1 MKRSGFKPRTT
12 PMARGAGLS
21 RGTATLS
28 RSSTLSRKTRIKPQ
42 SAKAKA
48 KAELRSAF
56 VKALLTKRPECQA
69 RIVEAACTFFADDV
83 HEKMT
88 RASGGDILDEDN
100 CICVCRR
107 CHDFIH
113 DNRKRAEAMGLLDS
127 RYPGRD
133 ERTDG

>member
-12 PMARGAGLS
+12 PMSRGAGLS
-21 RGTATLS
+21 RGT
-28 RSSTLSRKTRIKPQ
+28 STLSRKTRIKPQ

-48 KAELRSAF
+48 KAVLRSAF

-113 DNRKRAEAMGLLDS
+113 NDRKRAEAMDLLDS

-133 ERTDG
+133 ERA

>member
-12 PMARGAGLS
+12 PMSRGAGLS
-21 RGTATLS
+21 RGT
-28 RSSTLSRKTRIKPQ
+28 STLSRKTRIKPQ
-42 SAKAKA
+42 STKAKA
-48 KAELRSAF
+48 KAVLRSAF
-56 VKALLTKRPECQA
+56 VKALLTKLPECQA
-69 RIVEAACTFFADDV
+69 RIVEAACTFFATDV